1 LAFILGA
8 GMTRVGRWY
17 DKGLRAIALE
27 AASRA
32 LEESGVDGV
41 DFLIVASS
49 ASYATNPQLDLS
61 GYLASSLG
69 LRGVRALSVEAGEAS
84 GMAAIAA
91 AHHLIASGAAR
102 SVMVVGVDKLTEEP
116 SGRVY
121 SRIKNVYDREAE
133 GFYGISHA
141 AIPGILMRLY
151 MERYG
156 VDRETLSYWPAVMHS
171 HGKENPYAMLRFAV
185 KPEKVSTGM
194 PVAYPLTLLDSFPLG
209 DGAAALLLEPGNAG
223 MASIEAVE
231 SSMGAASIAFRDD
244 PLWIESV
251 GEAWRRA
258 LDRAGGGRGDV
269 VELHDSYSIM
279 GILILESMRLT
290 ERGKAAELM
299 AEGYFTVGGD
309 GPLVNPS
316 GGLKARGHPVGAT
329 GLYMAAEIAMQLSGS
344 FPGVKAEDARMGA
357 AISINGHGSS
367 AYAAILRRA

>member
-1 LAFILGA
+1 MPGVSVRGVGL
-8 GMTRVGRWY
+8 TRVDRHYNRGVH
-17 DKGLRAIALE
+17 DLALE
-27 AASRA
+27 AAEKA
-32 LEESGVDGV
+32 MEDGRLPDYV
-41 DFLIVASS
+41 VVAS
-49 ASYATNPQLDLS
+49 AVSYILHPQLDL
-61 GYLASSLG
+61 ASYVASNIGVLG
-69 LRGVRALSVEAGEAS
+69 ARTLSIEAGEAS
-84 GMAAIAA
+84 GLAALMAAYR
-91 AHHLIASGAAR
+91 LVKSESAR
-102 SVMVVGVDKLTEEP
+102 VLVVGVDKLSDEP
-116 SGRVY
+116 TSKVY
-121 SRIKNVYDREAE
+121 SALKHVYYR
-133 GFYGISHA
+133 YGDAVYKIGHA
-141 AIPGILMRLY
+141 AIAGILASIY

-258 LDRAGGGRGDV
+258 LDRAGGGRVDV